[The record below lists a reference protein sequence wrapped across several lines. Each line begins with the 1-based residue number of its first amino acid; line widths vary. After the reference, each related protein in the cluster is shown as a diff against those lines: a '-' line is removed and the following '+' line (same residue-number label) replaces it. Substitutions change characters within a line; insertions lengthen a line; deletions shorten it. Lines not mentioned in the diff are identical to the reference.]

1 MAWNPAEYDAQKLQN
16 GEIYCIFDSYPT
28 LSVDTDRSETYM
40 NGRIRT
46 NWSPLNDSY
55 YNNYQL
61 PTGVYP
67 PFMDVVRPSW
77 STMISAGHYWHNGS
91 MNVGTNVR
99 DARSMFNANTATI
112 QNELRVG
119 IPDRTTSS
127 WLSVPLEVNGNQ
139 VQLAEFIRKIPN
151 YPTTVWDSTALIE
164 IVNGAKVR
172 WRYGVGGT
180 GYNGFGMNDS
190 QFYIERM
197 GAGSLFTISSGG
209 RVGIGTNLTTPQKK
223 LDVRGNASITEN
235 LIIGHDAAFDPGSD
249 RLNVNGSARANAYYY
264 NSDAKYKSDI
274 TPLTSALDK
283 ILKLNGYS
291 YYNKLSEKND
301 IGVIAQ
307 QVEKVFPSL
316 VQTDADGYKSVAYG
330 NLVAPLIEAVKEL
343 SAKIDELFDKYVDQQ
358 AQIDALEARIQA
370 LENNK

>member
-1 MAWNPAEYDAQKLQN
+1 
-16 GEIYCIFDSYPT
+16 
-28 LSVDTDRSETYM
+28 M
-40 NGRIRT
+40 NG
-46 NWSPLNDSY
+46 
-55 YNNYQL
+55 
-61 PTGVYP
+61 
-67 PFMDVVRPSW
+67 
-77 STMISAGHYWHNGS
+77 
-91 MNVGTNVR
+91 
-99 DARSMFNANTATI
+99 
-112 QNELRVG
+112 
-119 IPDRTTSS
+119 DRF
-127 WLSVPLEVNGNQ
+127 L
-139 VQLAEFIRKIPN
+139 LAEFVRKIPVN
-151 YPTTVWDSTALIE
+151 PTIAWDSTALID

-180 GYNGFGMNDS
+180 GNNGLSMNDS

-209 RVGIGTNLTTPQKK
+209 RVGIGTNLATPQKK
-223 LDVRGNASITEN
+223 LDVRGNASISEN
-235 LIIGHDAAFDPGSD
+235 LIIGHDATYDPGSD

-307 QVEKVFPSL
+307 EVEKVFPSL